1 MARILFLSHRIPYP
15 PNKGDKIRSWHFLR
29 HLASNH
35 DVSLASFVDD
45 PDDMLHGETLREIC
59 VECYLEPIARSPVQW
74 RNLAA
79 LTHGLPITLTHF
91 RSRRMKEA
99 VAALTSH
106 QPDLVFAFS
115 GAMTQYMVN
124 GGSLPQ
130 RCIVDFVDVDS
141 DKWAQYARQ
150 RPPLAGALYRREA
163 RMLLR
168 YERLAARHAEASLF
182 VSEVEAD
189 LFRGMA
195 PESAAKVHAVRN
207 GVDAE
212 FFSPDPTYH
221 SPFDAAARPL
231 VFTGMMDYWANVD
244 GAKWFAEHVFPI
256 IRHREPRAEFWIV
269 GASPT
274 AAVQSLGQRPGVR
287 VTGRVPDV
295 RPYLQHAAL
304 VVAPLRI
311 ARGVQNK
318 ILEAMSMSRAVVT
331 TPTAAD
337 GVDGATID
345 HELIAARSEAGY
357 ADSVCVLLAQP
368 DLAAEMGKRA
378 RARVLKDYAWAANL
392 ARLDSLVIQPGLT
405 GSALRATAM
414 VER

>member
-29 HLASNH
+29 HLATNH

-45 PDDMLHGETLREIC
+45 PDDMRYAETLREIC
-59 VECYLEPIARSPVQW
+59 VECYLEPIARSPLQW
-74 RNLAA
+74 RNLSA
-79 LTHGLPITLTHF
+79 LTHGQPITLTHY
-91 RSRRMKEA
+91 RSRRMRQQ
-99 VAALTSH
+99 VAALAGH

-124 GGSLPQ
+124 GNSLPQ
-130 RCIVDFVDVDS
+130 RCIVDFADVDS

-150 RPPLAGALYRREA
+150 RSPLAGALYRREA
-163 RMLLR
+163 RTLLR
-168 YERLAARHAEASLF
+168 YERRAARHAEASLF

-195 PESAAKVHAVRN
+195 PESASKVHAIRN

-212 FFSPDPTYH
+212 FFAPDPTFH

-244 GAKWFAEHVFPI
+244 GAKWFAEHVFPV
-256 IRHREPRAEFWIV
+256 IRQREPRAELWLV

-274 AAVQSLGQRPGVR
+274 AAVQGLGQRPGVR

-318 ILEAMSMSRAVVT
+318 ILEAMAMSRAVVT

-337 GVDGATID
+337 GVDGATVD
-345 HELIAARSEAGY
+345 HELIAARSETSY
-357 ADSVCVLLAQP
+357 ADSVCALLAQP
-368 DLAAEMGKRA
+368 DLAEEMGKRA
-378 RARVLKDYAWAANL
+378 RTRVLKDYAWTANL
-392 ARLDSLVIQPGLT
+392 ARLDALVTQPART
-405 GSALRATAM
+405 GTTRRPTAM
-414 VER
+414 VE